1 VFNGEATDTNVSLW
15 FGPIGART
23 HTQSDLST
31 FMFVKTT
38 DTNDRLNLTS
48 SFKSIAGMIVFLGLG
63 LGCCFQQYY
72 SYIVAVSFIGGR
84 NRRTPPTCRKSLTY
98 FIIAVSSIPRHERD
112 SNSQR

>member
-1 VFNGEATDTNVSLW
+1 MFNGEATDTNVSLW

-72 SYIVAVSFIGGR
+72 SYIVAVSFFFFLFLFFFWRSVLLVEETGEHHR
-84 NRRTPPTCRKSLTY
+84 LAAS
-98 FIIAVSSIPRHERD
+98 H
-112 SNSQR
+112 

>member
-1 VFNGEATDTNVSLW
+1 MLVFGL
-15 FGPIGART
+15 ARSALEPT
-23 HTQSDLST
+23 VYHTQSDLST

-72 SYIVAVSFIGGR
+72 SYIVAVSF
-84 NRRTPPTCRKSLTY
+84 
-98 FIIAVSSIPRHERD
+98 FFFF
-112 SNSQR
+112 